1 MLPPV
6 DPTTPNFTPAT
17 IATPPVV
24 QSGSTVLEQNLAAL
38 DHSDLFPGTTPS
50 PAPVVPSPT
59 GAVVNPVIAEAK
71 QLLQPAAR
79 LWLYG
84 VCVAAIPLLVAF
96 GKITGDQASLW
107 TDFAASVL
115 GVSGLTV
122 AIANV
127 KR

>member
-1 MLPPV
+1 MSHSAIPPFDPATINPAV
-6 DPTTPNFTPAT
+6 PATQPLTPTTPETAMP
-17 IATPPVV
+17 
-24 QSGSTVLEQNLAAL
+24 
-38 DHSDLFPGTTPS
+38 
-50 PAPVVPSPT
+50 
-59 GAVVNPVIAEAK
+59 VNPVITEAK